1 MGVMTGI
8 GLADEYVGGSIVL
21 AKKGRTIS
29 EEPDIGK
36 GVARYPA
43 NTGRRLGFTPLL
55 ESSTL

>member
-1 MGVMTGI
+1 MTGI